1 MLSNDSSRLFEFQN
15 KSFCLHNL
23 SVCTVYIYYVYIC
36 KTYIKQIKYIFHLV
50 KKVVSRF
57 WTDKSGNN
65 HTDRHLYKVTIV
77 FCLIITLNLRW
88 FAGFPPTSLQG
99 AALTSRLHVHSFE
112 IKLYC
117 SAESFTFE
125 STSLRKRCTIIQ
137 SDCGGRNVTAAD
149 DGRERVRER
158 GREGGNSTALSFTFR

>member
-65 HTDRHLYKVTIV
+65 HTDRHLYKVKRL
-77 FCLIITLNLRW
+77 FCLIIPLNLRW
-88 FAGFPPTSLQG
+88 FAGFPPTSLRG
-99 AALTSRLHVHSFE
+99 AALTSRL
-112 IKLYC
+112 LYT
-117 SAESFTFE
+117 FTV
-125 STSLRKRCTIIQ
+125 SKSSCIVQRKALRLKARLYVK
-137 SDCGGRNVTAAD
+137 GVL
-149 DGRERVRER
+149 
-158 GREGGNSTALSFTFR
+158 LSKATVEAVM